1 MDRILDLLYDSTFGA
16 IFSIKPEYEPYFKT
30 VIFILIALLIGIA
43 IRQILITRIGTLAS
57 RTSNIAD
64 DVILELLRRKTVL
77 WVLLLAGIFAIPTLP
92 WEERYREI
100 GVQVLMAVF
109 VLSVTLTIVRGFG
122 RYLALYGERS
132 GTGSAGTTLIRYVIA
147 FVVWSLGIAIVL
159 SLFDV
164 SLLPALTALGVG
176 GLAVALAFQDTLAN
190 LFAGI
195 YITLSRQMRIGDYV
209 EISGGPNDKGF
220 ISDIGWR
227 TTTLRTLANNMVII
241 PNKKMA
247 ESTVINYS
255 LPEEIMTFEIIL
267 SVAYDTDPD
276 MLEAMIV
283 DEVLKASDDIE
294 GLIHEE
300 PAVRFTDFAES
311 ALTVKVYPK
320 VERLEQSFAARH
332 LMMKRLNA
340 RLRREGVEFPF
351 PIRTLRIENGSG
363 LPILQP
369 TPPPPPESSAIPSGP
384 STPPLSSDDTGEPS
398 NRSMPQE
405 DPVKMPGNPEE
416 FERKKKGKKGK
427 GR

>member
-1 MDRILDLLYDSTFGA
+1 MDKLLDLLYDSTFGA
-16 IFSIKPEYEPYFKT
+16 VFSIDPDYEPYFKT
-30 VIFILIALLIGIA
+30 VIFILIAMLIGIV
-43 IRQILITRIGTLAS
+43 IRQVVITRIGAFAS
-57 RTSNIAD
+57 RTENIAD
-64 DVILELLRRKTVL
+64 DVFLEILRRKTVL

-92 WEERYREI
+92 WEERYHEI
-100 GVQVLMAVF
+100 GVQVLMGLF
-109 VLSVTLTIVRGFG
+109 VLSLTLSLVRGFG
-122 RYLALYGERS
+122 SYLARYGERS
-132 GTGSAGTTLIRYVIA
+132 GTGSAGTTLIRYVIS
-147 FVVWSLGIAIVL
+147 FLVWSLGIAVVL

-220 ISDIGWR
+220 VSDIGWR

-255 LPEEIMTFEIIL
+255 LPESIMAFELIL

-276 MLEAMIV
+276 MLEAIII
-283 DEVLKASDDIE
+283 DEVLKAADDIE
-294 GLIHEE
+294 GLIREE

-320 VERLEQSFAARH
+320 VERLEQSFEARH
-332 LMMKRLNA
+332 RMMKRLNA
-340 RLRREGVEFPF
+340 RLRREGVDFPF
-351 PIRTLRIENGSG
+351 PIRTLRIENSEG
-363 LPILQP
+363 LPFVPIPPAARQSP
-369 TPPPPPESSAIPSGP
+369 TPEEHPLPESTK
-384 STPPLSSDDTGEPS
+384 STPDDPGVPPVDSSHS
-398 NRSMPQE
+398 A
-405 DPVKMPGNPEE
+405 KMPGNPVDP
-416 FERKKKGKKGK
+416 ERKRKGKKGK
-427 GR
+427 GK

>member
-1 MDRILDLLYDSTFGA
+1 MDKLLDLLYDSTFGA
-16 IFSIKPEYEPYFKT
+16 VFSIDPDYEPYFKT
-30 VIFILIALLIGIA
+30 IIFVLIAMLIGIV
-43 IRQILITRIGTLAS
+43 IRQVVITRIGAFAS
-57 RTSNIAD
+57 RTENIAD
-64 DVILELLRRKTVL
+64 DVFLEILRRKTVL

-100 GVQVLMAVF
+100 GVQILMGLF
-109 VLSVTLTIVRGFG
+109 VLSVTLSFVRGIG
-122 RYLALYGERS
+122 SYLARYGERS
-132 GTGSAGTTLIRYVIA
+132 GTGSAGTTLIRYVIS
-147 FVVWSLGIAIVL
+147 FLVWSLGIAIIL

-220 ISDIGWR
+220 VSDIGWR

-255 LPEEIMTFEIIL
+255 LPESIMTFEMVL

-276 MLEAMIV
+276 MLEAIII
-283 DEVLKASDDIE
+283 DEVLQAAGDIE
-294 GLIHEE
+294 GLIKEE

-320 VERLEQSFAARH
+320 VERLEQSFEARH
-332 LMMKRLNA
+332 RMMKRLNA
-340 RLRREGVEFPF
+340 RLRREGVDFPF
-351 PIRTLRIENGSG
+351 PIRTLRIENSEG
-363 LPILQP
+363 LPFTTAPSGTSQSP
-369 TPPPPPESSAIPSGP
+369 TPQQPQGLPTEPPK
-384 STPPLSSDDTGEPS
+384 STPDDSAVP
-398 NRSMPQE
+398 
-405 DPVKMPGNPEE
+405 PVDASHSARMPGNPEDP
-416 FERKKKGKKGK
+416 ERKRKGKKGK
-427 GR
+427 GK